1 MSAFESSHIN
11 ARVQKALFKR
21 MLAVNRLVPNSV
33 EEPGV
38 GSANNLKQSLLT
50 GQTFIPRDI
59 VKDNDNNPF
68 EQQILRSVFC
78 KISADV
84 VDNDTGDIMSLSSYI
99 TGGPGGI
106 GEALQANRPISYKE
120 PITPDTKNYRGDTGI
135 TSVSIAQKSYFLN
148 EITIN
153 WTCPDPMDFESRIQ
167 PIFLKHGRMIFVEF
181 GFGVNHIKFQQ
192 LTRIGTKSVE
202 KLDEE
207 ITTINEKEPEKYQVF
222 RGQVTKYD
230 FKITEYGGYTG
241 TITVMSKGKN
251 ILETPLTPAT
261 QQNASSSDTEPNI
274 QDYKNKVREKIEKEK
289 EGSATDE
296 KEGTS
301 QTEKDLQEDF
311 KQTEIG
317 FKAAIE
323 RLPEVIELYV
333 ADTEETSVKVTTEEN
348 QEEDDAILPPQQRLN
363 YRYKNGAMY
372 YYYGQDISINPDN
385 NPILDKAIENLEDRR
400 ANARE
405 IMKNAKIGEN
415 GGLFVKAF
423 QGIRI
428 AGNYVAEGG
437 SRLVRGMSKGLKI
450 AGEKLLETAIN
461 DRENKSQHLV
471 TWGWFEDHILNSFF
485 QVEAQ
490 VVNSENKVLQQ
501 IRSVHQPYNYEV
513 EEDIKNNKG
522 SQSIDLSNVKIAQE
536 RMSINTEADY
546 LVSNRCANSPSL
558 QSAGLDSVVI
568 PGQNAKFF
576 QEEQISGSQAEPRG
590 QVDLGQAAVAGGTAL
605 AVGLGVANPV
615 GLAAAGTYLYVKRKN
630 KIEEQIVRKLYRE
643 IDGTFPNF
651 YIDKSKE
658 AGYIR
663 NLVFDAKYLQDSF
676 KDITSLKQG
685 LRDFWAKVKTDMFDY
700 NRFQITQDLNH
711 DGRIGITDSKY
722 QNPLETAKDL
732 LSQKQQSKPED
743 FADER
748 KLQNKMFF
756 LPVYT
761 KNSIVRSFSV
771 GLKLTDKAA
780 SMAALGSSTATG
792 DEGSTYH
799 YDVGIKSFSQ
809 ATLIQ
814 SGKKDPETAKES
826 DFYVTKEQEEREQK
840 LKDLIVTEL
849 RTLYSGRGDKGAGV
863 EGEFFTEKGKT
874 NKIQDDLGIKFS
886 DAEGVPTTIDE
897 ITDKIDNENDTG
909 KEDGDDK
916 GVSSSTYAIY
926 DRYGRMRKKYKEH
939 LSSLLNKSKGTNPKQ
954 EGHYNLNKTIIPIEL
969 SMTLDGIGGLR
980 VGNMFKTDYLPELY
994 RKYSY
999 FIITEV
1005 SHAVGIGGWTTDIT
1019 AMMKLDRVKMIDDG
1033 LIAKRGGGEKT
1044 KKSNEELQAEAEEKG
1059 TSTFVNNEGK
1069 NIILQ
1074 QQTDDTIEPKDEV
1087 GVEPV
1092 DSTEAEV
1099 EETKKK
1105 DNGISTQ
1112 DGKVLYPGDEGYDK
1126 ALEDKRKDLA
1136 RQRRQRE
1143 QEEKE
1148 QNIKEYKEWYNSLSP
1163 EEKAE
1168 QDKKVAANEAFLNA
1182 QFADDDGDDL

>member
-1 MSAFESSHIN
+1 MSAFESSHIT

-33 EEPGV
+33 EKPGV
-38 GSANNLKQSLLT
+38 GSADNLKQSLLT
-50 GQTFIPRDI
+50 GQAFIPRDI
-59 VKDNDNNPF
+59 IGDNNPF

-84 VDNDTGDIMSLSSYI
+84 VDNDTKDIMSLSSYI

-153 WTCPDPMDFESRIQ
+153 WTCPDPMDFERRIQ

-181 GFGVNHIKFQQ
+181 GFGVNNMEFQQ
-192 LTRIGTKSVE
+192 LSRIGTKSVE

-207 ITTINEKEPEKYQVF
+207 ITQINESSPEKYQVF

-251 ILETPLTPAT
+251 ILETPIQKGT
-261 QQNASSSDTEPNI
+261 QQNASSSDTEPNV
-274 QDYKNKVREKIEKEK
+274 QDYKNKYREKIEKEK
-289 EGSATDE
+289 EDSATDE

-323 RLPEVIELYV
+323 RLPEVIEQYLV
-333 ADTEETSVKVTTEEN
+333 DTNVTGVKVTQDN
-348 QEEDDAILPPQQRLN
+348 QDQGDAILPPQKTLN

-372 YYYGQDISINPDN
+372 YYYGDNFQVNPDDDPLVS
-385 NPILDKAIENLEDRR
+385 PIISNLWEDSKERFESFGDDEKSFKEKLGNFFAIG
-400 ANARE
+400 ANAVVSLT
-405 IMKNAKIGEN
+405 AGTVDQ
-415 GGLFVKAF
+415 LFRAVVKP
-423 QGIRI
+423 IK
-428 AGNYVAEGG
+428 
-437 SRLVRGMSKGLKI
+437 M
-450 AGEKLLETAIN
+450 AGEQLFETTIN

-490 VVNSENKVLQQ
+490 TANSENKVLQQ

-513 EEDIKNNKG
+513 EEE
-522 SQSIDLSNVKIAQE
+522 STESIDVSNIKIAQD
-536 RMSINTEADY
+536 RMSINTDADY

-558 QSAGLDSVVI
+558 QSIGLDSVVI
-568 PGQNAKFF
+568 PGQNTKFF
-576 QEEQISGSQAEPRG
+576 EEELISGSQAEPRG
-590 QVDLGQAAVAGGTAL
+590 QVDFGQTAVAGGTAL
-605 AVGLGVANPV
+605 AVGLGVANPA
-615 GLAAAGTYLYVKRKN
+615 GLAVAGTYLYVKRKN
-630 KIEEQIVRKLYRE
+630 KIEEQIVRKLYKE

-651 YIDKSKE
+651 YIDDSKE
-658 AGYIR
+658 TGYIR

-700 NRFQITQDLNH
+700 NGFQITQDLNH
-711 DGRIGITDSKY
+711 DGRIGISDSKY

-743 FADER
+743 FTDER

-799 YDVGIKSFSQ
+799 YDVGIKSFAQ
-809 ATLIQ
+809 ATQLQ
-814 SGKKDPETAKES
+814 SGKDPESVLKK

-874 NKIQDDLGIKFS
+874 RKIADDLGIKFE
-886 DAEGVPTTIDE
+886 DAEGVGTTIDE
-897 ITDKIDNENDTG
+897 ITDKIDNENNTG
-909 KEDGDDK
+909 KEEGDDK
-916 GVSSSTYAIY
+916 DTPTSTGAIY
-926 DRYGRMRKKYKEH
+926 DKYGRMRKKYKEY

-1074 QQTDDTIEPKDEV
+1074 QQTDDSIEPKDEV
-1087 GVEPV
+1087 GIEPV
-1092 DSTEAEV
+1092 DSTEAEA

-1105 DNGISTQ
+1105 ENGISTQ

-1126 ALEDKRKDLA
+1126 ALEDTNNDKV
-1136 RQRRQRE
+1136 RRESQTTMAIVPDPT
-1143 QEEKE
+1143 QPSS
-1148 QNIKEYKEWYNSLSP
+1148 YNTR
-1163 EEKAE
+1163 
-1168 QDKKVAANEAFLNA
+1168 
-1182 QFADDDGDDL
+1182 

>member
-1 MSAFESSHIN
+1 MSAFESSHIT

-38 GSANNLKQSLLT
+38 GSADNLKQSLLT

-59 VKDNDNNPF
+59 VKDKDNNPF

-84 VDNDTGDIMSLSSYI
+84 VDNNTGDIMSLSSYI

-135 TSVSIAQKSYFLN
+135 TSVSIAQKSYFMN

-153 WTCPDPMDFESRIQ
+153 WTCPDPMDFERRIQ

-181 GFGVNHIKFQQ
+181 GFGVNNMEFQQ

-207 ITTINEKEPEKYQVF
+207 ITQINESSPEKYQVF

-230 FKITEYGGYTG
+230 FKITDYGGYTG

-261 QQNASSSDTEPNI
+261 QQNASSSDTEPNV

-289 EGSATDE
+289 EDSATDE

-317 FKAAIE
+317 FKATIE

-333 ADTEETSVKVTTEEN
+333 ADTEETSVKVTEDN

-385 NPILDKAIENLEDRR
+385 NPLLDKAIGNLEDGS

-415 GGLFVKAF
+415 GGLFVKIGQA
-423 QGIRI
+423 IRRG
-428 AGNYVAEGG
+428 GNYIAQGG
-437 SRLVRGMSKGLKI
+437 TKFVRGMSKGIKM
-450 AGEKLLETAIN
+450 AGEKLLEAAIN

-490 VVNSENKVLQQ
+490 VANSENKVLQQ

-513 EEDIKNNKG
+513 EQIFE
-522 SQSIDLSNVKIAQE
+522 IDEEGFETFTDEEAETKIDKIDTTDEIGIAKMGVKLAQD
-536 RMSINTEADY
+536 RMSINTEVDY

-558 QSAGLDSVVI
+558 QSIGLDSVVI

-605 AVGLGVANPV
+605 AVGLGVANPA
-615 GLAAAGTYLYVKRKN
+615 GLAAAGTYLYVKRKG

-651 YIDKSKE
+651 YIDDSKE
-658 AGYIR
+658 TGYIR

-700 NRFQITQDLNH
+700 NGFQITQDLNH
-711 DGRIGITDSKY
+711 DGRIGISDSKY

-849 RTLYSGRGDKGAGV
+849 RTLYSGKGDKGAGV

-874 NKIQDDLGIKFS
+874 RKIADDLGIKFS

-916 GVSSSTYAIY
+916 GASSSTYAIY

-1044 KKSNEELQAEAEEKG
+1044 KKSNEQLQAEAEEKG

-1069 NIILQ
+1069 NVILENP
-1074 QQTDDTIEPKDEV
+1074 TDDTIEPKDEV

-1105 DNGISTQ
+1105 ENGISIQ

-1126 ALEDKRKDLA
+1126 ALQDINRDNET
-1136 RQRRQRE
+1136 RQKQVDPT
-1143 QEEKE
+1143 QPSS
-1148 QNIKEYKEWYNSLSP
+1148 YNTR
-1163 EEKAE
+1163 
-1168 QDKKVAANEAFLNA
+1168 
-1182 QFADDDGDDL
+1182 

>member
-1 MSAFESSHIN
+1 MSAFESSHIT

-38 GSANNLKQSLLT
+38 GSADNLKQSLLT
-50 GQTFIPRDI
+50 GQAFTPRDI
-59 VKDNDNNPF
+59 IGDNNPF

-84 VDNDTGDIMSLSSYI
+84 VDNNTKDIMSLSSYI
-99 TGGPGGI
+99 TGGPGGK

-153 WTCPDPMDFESRIQ
+153 WVCPDPMDFESRIQ

-181 GFGVNHIKFQQ
+181 GFGVNNMEFQQ

-202 KLDEE
+202 ELDTE
-207 ITTINEKEPEKYQVF
+207 ITQINESSPEKYQVF

-230 FKITEYGGYTG
+230 FKITDYGGYTG

-251 ILETPLTPAT
+251 ILETPIQKGT
-261 QQNASSSDTEPNI
+261 QQNASSSDTEPNV
-274 QDYKNKVREKIEKEK
+274 QDYKNKYREKIEKEK

-333 ADTEETSVKVTTEEN
+333 ADTEETSVKVTTEDN
-348 QEEDDAILPPQQRLN
+348 QEEDDALLPPQQRLN

-372 YYYGQDISINPDN
+372 YYYGQDVSINPDN
-385 NPILDKAIENLEDRR
+385 NPILDKAIEGLKDRR

-405 IMKNAKIGEN
+405 KMKNAKIGEN

-428 AGNYVAEGG
+428 AGNYIAEGG
-437 SRLVRGMSKGLKI
+437 SRLVRGMSKGIKI

-490 VVNSENKVLQQ
+490 TANSKSKVLQQ

-513 EEDIKNNKG
+513 EQTFEIDKVKKVNFTDDKELVETEIDKIDTTD
-522 SQSIDLSNVKIAQE
+522 SIELAKMGVKLAQE
-536 RMSINTEADY
+536 RMSINTDVDY

-558 QSAGLDSVVI
+558 QSIGLDSVVI
-568 PGQNAKFF
+568 PGQNDKFF
-576 QEEQISGSQAEPRG
+576 EEELISGSQAEPRG
-590 QVDLGQAAVAGGTAL
+590 QTDFGQAAVAGGTAL
-605 AVGLGVANPV
+605 AVGLGVVNPA
-615 GLAAAGTYLYVKRKN
+615 GLVAAGTYLYVKRKG
-630 KIEEQIVRKLYRE
+630 KVEEQIVRKLYKE

-651 YIDKSKE
+651 YIDDSRE
-658 AGYIR
+658 TGYIR

-700 NRFQITQDLNH
+700 NGFQITQDLNH
-711 DGRIGITDSKY
+711 DGRIGISDSKY

-799 YDVGIKSFSQ
+799 YDVGIKSFAQ
-809 ATLIQ
+809 ATQLQ
-814 SGKKDPETAKES
+814 SGKDPESEIKK

-849 RTLYSGRGDKGAGV
+849 RTLYSGKGDKGAGV

-874 NKIQDDLGIKFS
+874 SIIQDNLGIKFD
-886 DAEGVPTTIDE
+886 DAEGVATTIDE
-897 ITDKIDNENDTG
+897 ITDKIDSENNTG
-909 KEDGDDK
+909 KEEGDDK
-916 GVSSSTYAIY
+916 DTTTSTGAIY
-926 DRYGRMRKKYKEH
+926 DKFGRMRKKYKEY
-939 LSSLLNKSKGTNPKQ
+939 LSSLLNKSKGKNPKQ

-969 SMTLDGIGGLR
+969 SLTLDGIGGLR

-1005 SHAVGIGGWTTDIT
+1005 SHAIGMGGWTTDIT

-1059 TSTFVNNEGK
+1059 ASTFVNNEGK

-1074 QQTDDTIEPKDEV
+1074 RQTDDSIEPKDEV

-1105 DNGISTQ
+1105 ENGISTQ

-1126 ALEDKRKDLA
+1126 AL
-1136 RQRRQRE
+1136 
-1143 QEEKE
+1143 
-1148 QNIKEYKEWYNSLSP
+1148 
-1163 EEKAE
+1163 
-1168 QDKKVAANEAFLNA
+1168 QDKNNDKVRREGQATKTIIPDPTQPSSYNTR
-1182 QFADDDGDDL
+1182 

>member
-1 MSAFESSHIN
+1 MSAFESSHIT

-38 GSANNLKQSLLT
+38 GSADNLKQSLLT
-50 GQTFIPRDI
+50 GQAFTPRDI
-59 VKDNDNNPF
+59 IGDNNPF

-84 VDNDTGDIMSLSSYI
+84 VDNNTKDIMSLSSYI
-99 TGGPGGI
+99 TGGPGGK

-153 WTCPDPMDFESRIQ
+153 WVCPDPMDFESRIQ

-181 GFGVNHIKFQQ
+181 GFGVNNMEFQQ

-202 KLDEE
+202 ELDTE
-207 ITTINEKEPEKYQVF
+207 ITQINESSPEKYQVF

-230 FKITEYGGYTG
+230 FKITDYGGYTG

-251 ILETPLTPAT
+251 ILETPIQKGT
-261 QQNASSSDTEPNI
+261 QQNASSSDTEPNV
-274 QDYKNKVREKIEKEK
+274 QDYKNKYREKIEKEK

-333 ADTEETSVKVTTEEN
+333 ADTEETSVKVTTEDN
-348 QEEDDAILPPQQRLN
+348 QEEDDALLPPQQRLN

-372 YYYGQDISINPDN
+372 YYYGQDVSINPDN
-385 NPILDKAIENLEDRR
+385 NPILDKAIEGLKDRR

-405 IMKNAKIGEN
+405 KMKNAKIGEN

-428 AGNYVAEGG
+428 AGNYIAEGG
-437 SRLVRGMSKGLKI
+437 SRLVRGMSKGIKI

-490 VVNSENKVLQQ
+490 TANSKSKVLQQ

-513 EEDIKNNKG
+513 EQTFEIDKVKKVNFTDDKELVETEIDKIDTTD
-522 SQSIDLSNVKIAQE
+522 SIELAKMGVKLAQE
-536 RMSINTEADY
+536 RMSINTDVDY

-558 QSAGLDSVVI
+558 QSVGLDSVVI
-568 PGQNAKFF
+568 PGQNDKFF
-576 QEEQISGSQAEPRG
+576 EEELISGSQAEPRG
-590 QVDLGQAAVAGGTAL
+590 QTDFGQAAVAGGTAL
-605 AVGLGVANPV
+605 AVGLGVVNPA
-615 GLAAAGTYLYVKRKN
+615 GLVAAGTYLYVKRKG
-630 KIEEQIVRKLYRE
+630 KVEEQIVRKLYKE

-651 YIDKSKE
+651 YIDDSRE
-658 AGYIR
+658 TGYIR

-700 NRFQITQDLNH
+700 NGFQITQDLNH
-711 DGRIGITDSKY
+711 DGRIGISDSKY

-799 YDVGIKSFSQ
+799 YDVGIKSFAQ
-809 ATLIQ
+809 ATQLQ
-814 SGKKDPETAKES
+814 SGKDPESEIKK

-849 RTLYSGRGDKGAGV
+849 RTLYSGKGDKGAGV

-874 NKIQDDLGIKFS
+874 SIIQDNLGIKFD
-886 DAEGVPTTIDE
+886 DAEGVATTIDE
-897 ITDKIDNENDTG
+897 ITDKIDSENNTG
-909 KEDGDDK
+909 KEEGDDK
-916 GVSSSTYAIY
+916 DTTTSTGAIY
-926 DRYGRMRKKYKEH
+926 DKFGRMRKKYKEY

-969 SMTLDGIGGLR
+969 SLTLDGIGGLR

-1005 SHAVGIGGWTTDIT
+1005 SHAIGMGGWTTDIT

-1059 TSTFVNNEGK
+1059 ASTFVNNEGK

-1074 QQTDDTIEPKDEV
+1074 RQTDDSIEPKDEV

-1105 DNGISTQ
+1105 ENGISTQ

-1126 ALEDKRKDLA
+1126 AL
-1136 RQRRQRE
+1136 
-1143 QEEKE
+1143 
-1148 QNIKEYKEWYNSLSP
+1148 
-1163 EEKAE
+1163 
-1168 QDKKVAANEAFLNA
+1168 QDKNNDKVRREGQATKTIIPDPTQPSSYNTR
-1182 QFADDDGDDL
+1182 